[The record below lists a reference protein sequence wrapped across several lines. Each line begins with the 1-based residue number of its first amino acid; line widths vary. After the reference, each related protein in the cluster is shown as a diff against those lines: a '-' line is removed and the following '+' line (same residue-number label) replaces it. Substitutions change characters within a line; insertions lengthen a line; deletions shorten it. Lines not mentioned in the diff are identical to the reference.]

1 MSLTP
6 AGAMFYSKRHTFA
19 VPATCKCEQR
29 SGILLPVDCLLLH
42 DAGPPRLVYCVCC
55 AYARDGSEF
64 TGPRSCLCND
74 GAGRRYLHVAEDRT
88 PRCLRCAHAESPDDF
103 TGPRDCLCGDGVERR
118 YLHAAKDDTPRCLR
132 CAYAESR
139 DDFTGPSD
147 CLCNDGVE
155 RYLLH
160 TAKDDTLRCV
170 RCAHAESPADFTG
183 PRDCIGCGETKR
195 NFLSSQERKS
205 SPLPASAS
213 ASAATSAT
221 ASASTPSTSV
231 LVCKSCYWDKDSL
244 TYMNKYGT
252 AANLSDWIHLMTS
265 SFYPYLLVADNEST
279 LDAFLT
285 WSKLPMAEELCYSA
299 HAFFHDDACTTC
311 SSAQPLSQTLDL
323 ERRRWFTFIEGNA
336 PWVFNQLIES
346 SYE

>member
-6 AGAMFYSKRHTFA
+6 AGAKFYSERHTFA

-29 SGILLPVDCLLLH
+29 SGILLPVDCLRLH

-170 RCAHAESPADFTG
+170 RCAYAESRADFIA
-183 PRDCIGCGETKR
+183 PHYCIGCGETAR
-195 NFLSSQERKS
+195 YALSSQEQKS
-205 SPLPASAS
+205 PPLPASAS
-213 ASAATSAT
+213 ASAAST
-221 ASASTPSTSV
+221 ASAFASAPSTSV
-231 LVCKSCYWDKDSL
+231 LVCRFCYWDEDSQ

-252 AANLSDWIHLMTS
+252 AANLSRWICLMTS
-265 SFYPYLLVADNEST
+265 GFKRSLLITGNECT

-285 WSKLPMAEELCYSA
+285 WSQLPMADELCIAA
-299 HAFFHDDACTTC
+299 HDFFCDETCTACDRALT
-311 SSAQPLSQTLDL
+311 SSRRQVPCLRN
-323 ERRRWFTFIEGNA
+323 ERTRWNTFIEGNA
-336 PWVFNQLIES
+336 TWVFSQLN
-346 SYE
+346 